1 MAWRIFYKE
10 VLPFIAMISVERTN
24 VGVNTLFKAATL
36 KGMSY
41 YVFIF
46 YSYAFATLLLIPVPF
61 IFRRF
66 IAQIVRNKGIEYNSP
81 TLASAISNLL
91 PPFTFA
97 LAVIFRMEKL
107 DMRSS
112 STQAEMIGTI
122 VSITGALVV
131 VLHKVPVILATASLK
146 QIIPIQW
153 PLPLGSAKSDWLI
166 GGLLLATEY
175 VIYSVW
181 YLVQTQIMRI
191 CPVELLV
198 TFAYTLCVS
207 IISAP
212 VCFIAEENR
221 DAWRL
226 RPDIALLAIFG
237 PCYSTI
243 VHAWGVRFWGPVH
256 VAIFKPFIIG
266 ALVLSMG
273 FYAVIWGKANEEEKS
288 SKANHGFGK
297 SGPLSTETAPFFQ
310 TSIDDM

>member
-10 VLPFIAMISVERTN
+10 VLPFIAMISVECTN

-61 IFRRF
+61 IFRSTSLRQSLNLPFLLGIWVLVLIWF

-81 TLASAISNLL
+81 TLASAMSNLL

-97 LAVIFRMEKL
+97 LAIIFRL
-107 DMRSS
+107 SSSNMRSS
-112 STQAEMIGTI
+112 STQAEVIGTI

-131 VLHKVPVILATASLK
+131 VLYEGPVILATAFLK

-153 PLPLGSAKSDWLI
+153 PLPQGSAKSDWLI

-191 CPVELLV
+191 CRVELLV

-226 RPDIALLAIFG
+226 RPDIALLAII
-237 PCYSTI
+237 YS
-243 VHAWGVRFWGPVH
+243 VR
-256 VAIFKPFIIG
+256 I
-266 ALVLSMG
+266 
-273 FYAVIWGKANEEEKS
+273 
-288 SKANHGFGK
+288 
-297 SGPLSTETAPFFQ
+297 
-310 TSIDDM
+310 